1 VKEWVV
7 GDIIAITPGCV
18 PKADGIL
25 ISCDIPI
32 LADESTLTGEAEPN
46 LKEVS
51 SCILEGCPILDGYG
65 EMIIL
70 RLGKESCHGKIRGLL
85 ESEEEETPL

>member
-1 VKEWVV
+1 M
-7 GDIIAITPGCV
+7 
-18 PKADGIL
+18 L

-32 LADESTLTGEAEPN
+32 LADESSLTGESEPN
-46 LKEVS
+46 PKEVS

-70 RLGKESCHGKIRGLL
+70 RLGKDSSHGKVRCLL
-85 ESEEEETPL
+85 E